1 MPISRKKRGK
11 SNKDVYEKAE
21 DLPEG
26 KKKVYD
32 SILEDFD
39 KQVAAR
45 VEQIQ
50 SAVNALQTQV
60 KSQFR
65 MNLLKEPRNIR
76 QMKVEDLYYNEE
88 DDDQAITDKLNL
100 TVECAKVAMSVDKL
114 VSNEVKTNVKSK
126 GKAKATKKKSSIL
139 SQGPG
144 FANTGV
150 RRSTRKRTNPSS
162 FLISSTPLASSTLTA
177 AALGCT
183 TAKTSR
189 TKGRLVDQTPA
200 SSGIGKM
207 NGLSMITPKFDLN
220 TPLHRTAMR
229 TAKADEKFLVSMQ
242 GSPVYVPKAGKSKQ
256 KDNMIP
262 VPLGNGK
269 TLMVPTDNP
278 DVQPILQNLI
288 KSCMRIMD
296 QK

>member
-1 MPISRKKRGK
+1 MIFTTFA
-11 SNKDVYEKAE
+11 V
-21 DLPEG
+21 
-26 KKKVYD
+26 
-32 SILEDFD
+32 
-39 KQVAAR
+39 VAR
-45 VEQIQ
+45 IEQIH
-50 SAVNALQTQV
+50 SAINALQTQV

-88 DDDQAITDKLNL
+88 HNQFINDKINL

-177 AALGCT
+177 AALGMLFYT
-183 TAKTSR
+183 T
-189 TKGRLVDQTPA
+189 
-200 SSGIGKM
+200 I
-207 NGLSMITPKFDLN
+207 
-220 TPLHRTAMR
+220 
-229 TAKADEKFLVSMQ
+229 FLD
-242 GSPVYVPKAGKSKQ
+242 Y
-256 KDNMIP
+256 
-262 VPLGNGK
+262 
-269 TLMVPTDNP
+269 
-278 DVQPILQNLI
+278 
-288 KSCMRIMD
+288 
-296 QK
+296 